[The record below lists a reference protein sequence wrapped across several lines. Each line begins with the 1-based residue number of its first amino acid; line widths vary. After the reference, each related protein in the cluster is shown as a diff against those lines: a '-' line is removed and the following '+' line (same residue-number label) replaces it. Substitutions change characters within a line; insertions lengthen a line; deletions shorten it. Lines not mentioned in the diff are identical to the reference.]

1 MRNAASEYLTA
12 NPGAFLPIGI
22 FFGIGCLVCLC
33 VGVRA
38 VITRRERKSAREI
51 RQGMRRGD
59 NSKDHKGAYAVFSG
73 LVSLFMAEV
82 AGSLCAFSLLE
93 YSAPGTCFYNE
104 SDRENEVRDAPDFG
118 DQFRKTAPRRSVP
131 GLLP

>member
-1 MRNAASEYLTA
+1 MRSSVMRNAASEYLTA

-59 NSKDHKGAYAVFSG
+59 
-73 LVSLFMAEV
+73 
-82 AGSLCAFSLLE
+82 
-93 YSAPGTCFYNE
+93 
-104 SDRENEVRDAPDFG
+104 
-118 DQFRKTAPRRSVP
+118 QFRKTAPRRSVP